1 MEVIYIRHGL
11 ALTNTTGLE
20 GIVGADLGL
29 TAEGMQQAELTGR
42 LLAKLAIDG
51 AVGPLPDVIYA
62 SPYIRARE
70 TAHIIANLIDRH
82 VKVDYRL
89 KEIQKGAWH
98 GKTVGEV
105 INLEA
110 AIEQSKAHSF
120 RPPEGE
126 NWFDVADRMVD
137 FVDEAEERGDK
148 SLVIVSHNH
157 PIEIAIGKMT
167 GLEVTEW
174 KGRPVDNASLSR
186 VVKKDGI
193 WKIDEDVYNLKGY

>member
-1 MEVIYIRHGL
+1 MIYIRHGL
-11 ALTNTTGLE
+11 ALTNTTGPE

-29 TAEGMQQAELTGR
+29 TAEGMRQAELTGR

-51 AVGPLPDVIYA
+51 VVAPLPDVLYS

-70 TAHIIANLIDRH
+70 TAHIIANLVDRQ

-110 AIEQSKAHSF
+110 AIEQSEAHSF

-126 NWFDVADRMVD
+126 NWFDVADRMVN

-193 WKIDEDVYNLKGY
+193 WMIDENVYNLKGWE